1 MCNPK
6 NEHPTVKSEF
16 GTKFY
21 TEEIAAKF
29 PKFFFTMTVC
39 WAVLAGISLLL
50 VRRNPNLI
58 SNKKNQEEEAKMLT
72 LADGVKHYKF

>member
-1 MCNPK
+1 M
-6 NEHPTVKSEF
+6 
-16 GTKFY
+16 
-21 TEEIAAKF
+21 A
-29 PKFFFTMTVC
+29 VC

-72 LADGVKHYKF
+72 LAEGVKHYKF